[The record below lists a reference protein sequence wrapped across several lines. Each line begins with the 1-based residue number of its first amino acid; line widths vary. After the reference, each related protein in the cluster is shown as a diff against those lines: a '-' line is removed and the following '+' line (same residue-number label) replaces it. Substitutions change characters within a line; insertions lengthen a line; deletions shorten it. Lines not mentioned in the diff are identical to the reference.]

1 MRIVLFT
8 LMLVSLSWT
17 GMAQNRK
24 AAKYNDKIINE
35 QHKIS
40 PLLVKFY
47 KSLNTA
53 SLEELKAEK
62 AALIKTIDA
71 SIAKVFAMP
80 GFEGDVALRDACL
93 DWFKLYKRTLEVD
106 FEEVLH
112 IVADKDKSADEKAQ
126 LQTVKEKMVKEE
138 DEIDAK
144 FETVQTAFAQRHGL
158 QLVEHP
164 IK

>member
-1 MRIVLFT
+1 MRIILFT
-8 LMLVSLSWT
+8 LMLLSVTWT

-53 SLEELKAEK
+53 TLEELKAEK
-62 AALIKTIDA
+62 AALIKSIDN
-71 SIAKVFAMP
+71 SIAKVTAMP
-80 GFEGDVALRDACL
+80 GFEGDVELRDACL
-93 DWFKLYKRTLEVD
+93 EWFRLYKKTLEVD

-112 IVADKDKSADEKAQ
+112 IVADKDKSPDEKAK
-126 LQTVKEKMVKEE
+126 LQAVKEKMIKEE
-138 DEIDAK
+138 DDIDAK
-144 FETVQTAFAQRHGL
+144 FETVQTAFAKRHGL
-158 QLVEHP
+158 ELVEHP